1 MSVLKATGTPGGSA
15 ARVSAAASGGGTYY
29 LDAGPTMLTMPD
41 LIADCFA
48 ALDESLPG
56 WVTLRRLDLASR
68 ARFADGNALTATP
81 WQ

>member
-1 MSVLKATGTPGGSA
+1 
-15 ARVSAAASGGGTYY
+15 
-29 LDAGPTMLTMPD
+29 MLTMPD